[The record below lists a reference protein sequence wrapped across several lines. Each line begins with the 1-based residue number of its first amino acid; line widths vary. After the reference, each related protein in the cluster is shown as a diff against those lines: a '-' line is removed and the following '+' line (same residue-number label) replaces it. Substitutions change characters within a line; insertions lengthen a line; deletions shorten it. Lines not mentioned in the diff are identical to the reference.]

1 MDVFGK
7 LKEIIANKTAV
18 VIVEQRAHLVTSFA
32 DETIVIRDGQ
42 IQAKLTPEDAKNE
55 ELLRKAYFGLGA

>member
-42 IQAKLTPEDAKNE
+42 IQAKLRPEDAKNE
-55 ELLRKAYFGLGA
+55 ELLRKAYFGLGV